1 MWMKHEGL
9 YSSSRGF
16 VFMPTSS
23 LNNESLKM
31 LRPLLPTHPHQSVRA
46 AYPKHY
52 SIPLMLACVSGVI
65 GGRGDKRE
73 FIFCARVAASSQ
85 NPLNLRM
92 CAYLCMCSWAATE
105 YVVCARTSVCEPMR
119 VHICVWTFIS
129 ACLCAPVISSLLL
142 LLLCPAHLSVC
153 IPGAERVCVE
163 ARCQILFKCSS
174 HSYLMIVHHFHS

>member
-1 MWMKHEGL
+1 MKHKGL

-31 LRPLLPTHPHQSVRA
+31 LCPLLPTHPHQSVRA

-52 SIPLMLACVSGVI
+52 SIPLMLACVSCVI
-65 GGRGDKRE
+65 GGWGDKRE

-85 NPLNLRM
+85 NPLHSRM
-92 CAYLCMCSWAATE
+92 CAYLCMCFWAATE
-105 YVVCARTSVCEPMR
+105 CTSVCEQMCA
-119 VHICVWTFIS
+119 HICVWTFIS

-142 LLLCPAHLSVC
+142 LLLCPAHLSAC
-153 IPGAERVCVE
+153 IPRAEWVCVE
-163 ARCQILFKCSS
+163 ARCQILYKCSS